1 MRELVYSKI
10 RIAESC
16 FIFLY
21 FLLLLVT
28 MNIMTEI
35 KERVN
40 AQKFRK
46 EPVSRD
52 VLENIL
58 EAGRLAPSAKN
69 RQPWRFVV
77 LQEDIFKKSIM
88 ACAYGDERIGQASA
102 VVAVCTTNIGYRMP
116 NGELSYP
123 MDLSFAVSQMTI
135 QAVHEGLGTALITT
149 FDQDAMKKLL
159 SIPYSMKV
167 MILLLVGKE
176 EDRKE
181 KTGRLPFERVVSF
194 NHW

>member
-1 MRELVYSKI
+1 MPEIRERMNVL
-10 RIAESC
+10 C
-16 FIFLY
+16 F
-21 FLLLLVT
+21 
-28 MNIMTEI
+28 
-35 KERVN
+35 KS
-40 AQKFRK
+40 
-46 EPVSRD
+46 EPVPSP
-52 VLENIL
+52 VLRNVL

-77 LQEDIFKKSIM
+77 LQKDTFRESLM
-88 ACAYGDERIGQASA
+88 ACAYGDERIMQAPA
-102 VVAVCTTNIGYRMP
+102 VVAACTTNIGYRMP